1 MKLVIIANRL
11 PVKIEE
17 KNNSYSIKRSEG
29 GLATGLSSL
38 DTSIE
43 KFWVGWP
50 GIYVDDK
57 RLQKRIT
64 RRLHAMHFHPVF
76 LSQEQ
81 IEKYY
86 EGYSNSILWPLCHY
100 FFSYIEYGS
109 CFWEAY
115 KEVNTL
121 FCEESLPFIDEN
133 DIVWIQDY
141 QLMLLPKKIRDHKP
155 QANIGYFHHI
165 PFPSFELFRV
175 LPERKELLEGLLG
188 ADLIGLHTHDYM
200 RHFISSLYR
209 VLDLNCDLDE
219 IKLQDRTVHV
229 DAFPMGINY
238 QKYHDAALLPAVR
251 KESAELKKKLGN
263 QTIIL
268 SVDRLDYSKG
278 ILNRIKGFAQF
289 LENHPEYREKVSLAM
304 IVTPSRDNVERYADL
319 KTRID
324 QTIGQVNGKYA
335 TVGWTPIHYY
345 YRSFDFEGLSA
356 MYDVADIA
364 LVTPLRDGMN
374 LVAKEYLA
382 SKREKPGVLILSEM
396 AGAAI
401 ELTDAIIIN
410 PMDANEIENA
420 ILQAITMSENE
431 KKERLWRMQKTIS
444 NQTVQKW
451 ANDFVK
457 ELSYIKK
464 QNEEIYQKI
473 IDKKQLAQIKR
484 QYDRS
489 SHRLLVLDY
498 DGTLAPFYK
507 KPEEA
512 APSPIL
518 LSLLE
523 KMAKDPANHVVIN
536 SGRSSEMLEKWFG
549 DLPIDLSAE
558 HSALYKENGEWH
570 ENFKKIEQW
579 DSEILDIIQRTI
591 EKTPNSW
598 LEIKNTALVWHYRKV
613 DTWLANLRE
622 EQLVRALIEPCTR
635 LNLQIVPGNKIL
647 EIKPSAFNK
656 GTEIKR
662 RMQKEKF
669 DFVMVI
675 GDDTTDEDMFRAI
688 PSDGIS
694 IKVGDFSPI
703 AKYRISLQ
711 SKVIPFLTK
720 LIS

>member
-1 MKLVIIANRL
+1 
-11 PVKIEE
+11 
-17 KNNSYSIKRSEG
+17 
-29 GLATGLSSL
+29 
-38 DTSIE
+38 
-43 KFWVGWP
+43 
-50 GIYVDDK
+50 
-57 RLQKRIT
+57 
-64 RRLHAMHFHPVF
+64 
-76 LSQEQ
+76 
-81 IEKYY
+81 
-86 EGYSNSILWPLCHY
+86 
-100 FFSYIEYGS
+100 
-109 CFWEAY
+109 
-115 KEVNTL
+115 
-121 FCEESLPFIDEN
+121 
-133 DIVWIQDY
+133 
-141 QLMLLPKKIRDHKP
+141 
-155 QANIGYFHHI
+155 
-165 PFPSFELFRV
+165 
-175 LPERKELLEGLLG
+175 
-188 ADLIGLHTHDYM
+188 
-200 RHFISSLYR
+200 
-209 VLDLNCDLDE
+209 
-219 IKLQDRTVHV
+219 
-229 DAFPMGINY
+229 
-238 QKYHDAALLPAVR
+238 
-251 KESAELKKKLGN
+251 
-263 QTIIL
+263 
-268 SVDRLDYSKG
+268 
-278 ILNRIKGFAQF
+278 
-289 LENHPEYREKVSLAM
+289 
-304 IVTPSRDNVERYADL
+304 
-319 KTRID
+319 
-324 QTIGQVNGKYA
+324 
-335 TVGWTPIHYY
+335 
-345 YRSFDFEGLSA
+345 
-356 MYDVADIA
+356 
-364 LVTPLRDGMN
+364 MN

-669 DFVMVI
+669 DFVMAI